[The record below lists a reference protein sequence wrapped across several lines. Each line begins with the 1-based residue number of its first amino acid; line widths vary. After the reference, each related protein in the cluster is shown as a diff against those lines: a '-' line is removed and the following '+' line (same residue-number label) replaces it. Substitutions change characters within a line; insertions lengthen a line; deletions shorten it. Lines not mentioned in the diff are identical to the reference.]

1 MDFSNIRFDDSGPI
15 YLQVVRFF
23 KKKILLGE
31 LKHGDE
37 LPSRRILSAALGLN
51 LTTIQKIY
59 KQMEDEKLIDTLPN
73 SKTTVCLTDEKLKE
87 IERELIHSEIKKFTD
102 ELKSCNVKKVEALVL
117 VDRILEEGN
126 TDL

>member
-15 YLQVVRFF
+15 YLQAVRFF

-117 VDRILEEGN
+117 VDRIWEEGN

>member
-1 MDFSNIRFDDSGPI
+1 MEFTNIEFDDSGPV
-15 YLQVVRFF
+15 YLQAVRFF

-37 LPSRRILSAALGLN
+37 LPSRRILAAMLGLN
-51 LTTIQKIY
+51 LATIQKIY

-87 IERELIHSEIKKFTD
+87 IEMELIHSEVKKFVS
-102 ELKSCNVKKVEALVL
+102 EIKSCNVKKVEALVL
-117 VDRILEEGN
+117 VDKIWEEGE
-126 TDL
+126 

>member
-1 MDFSNIRFDDSGPI
+1 MEFTNIEFDDSGPV
-15 YLQVVRFF
+15 YLQVVRHF

-37 LPSRRILSAALGLN
+37 LPSRRILAATLGLN

-73 SKTTVCLTDEKLKE
+73 SKTTVCLMDEKLKE
-87 IERELIHSEIKKFTD
+87 IEKELIHTEVKKFVG
-102 ELKSCNVKKVEALVL
+102 ELKSCNVQKVEALVL
-117 VDRILEEGN
+117 VDKIWEES
-126 TDL
+126 

>member
-87 IERELIHSEIKKFTD
+87 IERELIHSEIKKLTD
-102 ELKSCNVKKVEALVL
+102 ELKSCNVKKVEL
-117 VDRILEEGN
+117 VDRIWEEGN

>member
-1 MDFSNIRFDDSGPI
+1 
-15 YLQVVRFF
+15 
-23 KKKILLGE
+23 
-31 LKHGDE
+31 
-37 LPSRRILSAALGLN
+37 
-51 LTTIQKIY
+51 
-59 KQMEDEKLIDTLPN
+59 MEDEKLIDTLPN

-117 VDRILEEGN
+117 VDRIWEEGN

>member
-87 IERELIHSEIKKFTD
+87 IERELIQSEIKKFTD

-117 VDRILEEGN
+117 VDRIWEEGN

>member
-1 MDFSNIRFDDSGPI
+1 MDFSNIVFDDSGPI
-15 YLQVVRFF
+15 YLQAVRAF
-23 KKKILLGE
+23 KKKMLLGE

-73 SKTTVCLTDEKLKE
+73 SKTTVCLTQDKLKE
-87 IERELIHSEIKKFTD
+87 IEKELIHSEVKRFTN
-102 ELKSCNVKKVEALVL
+102 ELKSCNVQKVEALVL
-117 VDRILEEGN
+117 VDKIWEES
-126 TDL
+126 

>member
-1 MDFSNIRFDDSGPI
+1 MDFSGIQFDDSGPI

-23 KKKILLGE
+23 KKKMLLGE

-37 LPSRRILSAALGLN
+37 LPSRRILSAAMGLN

-59 KQMEDEKLIDTLPN
+59 KQLEEERLIDTLPN
-73 SKTTVCLTDEKLKE
+73 SKTIVCYTQDKLKE
-87 IERELIHSEIKKFTD
+87 IEEELIHREVRKFTN

-117 VDRILEEGN
+117 VDKIWEEN
-126 TDL
+126 DYD

>member
-73 SKTTVCLTDEKLKE
+73 SKTTVCLTDERLKE

-117 VDRILEEGN
+117 VDRIWEEEN